1 MDNQA
6 ETRTPLTWLCF
17 FTVQVRAVLR
27 PECHPQDYYK
37 YSFDMAKK
45 SDDGPKGKGKGA
57 ATRAAATGAAGAAP
71 SASAA
76 AKTSPPAAQQP
87 APVVQPPPAAQG
99 AASLPTPAGQPP
111 TDRDIQPLLNSF
123 GQELMTVFNQA
134 LTEKLAVVAGLETK
148 LSERMR
154 VRSRENY

>member
-6 ETRTPLTWLCF
+6 ETRNPLTWLCF

-57 ATRAAATGAAGAAP
+57 ATKDTATRAGGAP

-76 AKTSPPAAQQP
+76 TKASPTAAQQ
-87 APVVQPPPAAQG
+87 A
-99 AASLPTPAGQPP
+99 T
-111 TDRDIQPLLNSF
+111 
-123 GQELMTVFNQA
+123 
-134 LTEKLAVVAGLETK
+134 
-148 LSERMR
+148 
-154 VRSRENY
+154 